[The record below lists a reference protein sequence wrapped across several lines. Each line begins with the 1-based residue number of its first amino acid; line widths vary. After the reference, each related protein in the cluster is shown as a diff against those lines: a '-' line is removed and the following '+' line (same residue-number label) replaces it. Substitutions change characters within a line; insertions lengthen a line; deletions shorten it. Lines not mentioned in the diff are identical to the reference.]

1 MHFVIILSTLLQ
13 FGISIIHL
21 QELKTNEEKYKYIKN
36 VMNEL
41 IERLMKSWSEKI
53 EFHKRQHEEAEM
65 NYANIKRKSQKEFK
79 DIFDW
84 MVLKTK

>member
-1 MHFVIILSTLLQ
+1 
-13 FGISIIHL
+13 
-21 QELKTNEEKYKYIKN
+21 
-36 VMNEL
+36 MNEL
-41 IERLMKSWSEKI
+41 IGRLMKSWNEKI

-84 MVLKTK
+84 MVLKTKWAYFFL

>member
-1 MHFVIILSTLLQ
+1 MYFLIILSTLLQ

-21 QELKTNEEKYKYIKN
+21 QELKTNEERYKYIQD

-41 IERLMKSWSEKI
+41 IERLMKSWNEKI

-65 NYANIKRKSQKEFK
+65 HYANIKRKSQKEFK